1 MVESEVVV
9 GNKKTLNEVLYP
21 GPKDQSSAY
30 QVLSSPR
37 DLLKKSGNE
46 TEARK
51 EVRFQREIAS
61 PVNAQSPLLKPS
73 PYISLEP
80 LSQEEEQEAFGKS
93 EPHKSMMGDSE
104 MTYNPT

>member
-1 MVESEVVV
+1 M
-9 GNKKTLNEVLYP
+9 
-21 GPKDQSSAY
+21 
-30 QVLSSPR
+30 
-37 DLLKKSGNE
+37 KKSGNE

-51 EVRFQREIAS
+51 EVRFQRDIAS
-61 PVNAQSPLLKPS
+61 PVNAQSPMKPS

-93 EPHKSMMGDSE
+93 EPHKSMMDDSE